1 MNTIKI
7 NVTDVANMLKLY
19 ERNSAG
25 DWQIESSG
33 ARMQI
38 ASDILDALANDGAA
52 KYDCDQTYIVNDD
65 TMDWLRAWATAQN
78 AIEAA
83 RKYIIDDKGEL
94 SEDDQ
99 IAICEL
105 QNRANEGDTV
115 DDISDDLTALRGAS
129 SKVYQLTIDGALVA
143 ETSTDSEHAG
153 MELLYKSLNDYMATA
168 ASSVYSKDVAIDV
181 DGSTVESFEIEYDF
195 DAKKWVKGEDE

>member
-19 ERNSAG
+19 ERNSAS
-25 DWQIESSG
+25 DWQIESNG

-38 ASDILDALANDGAA
+38 ASDILDALVNEGSA
-52 KYDCDQTYIVNDD
+52 KYDCDQIYIVNDD

-83 RKYIIDDKGEL
+83 RKDIIDDKGEL

-105 QNRANEGDTV
+105 QKRANEGDTV
-115 DDISDDLTALRGAS
+115 DDISDDLTALKNR
-129 SKVYQLTIDGALVA
+129 
-143 ETSTDSEHAG
+143 
-153 MELLYKSLNDYMATA
+153 
-168 ASSVYSKDVAIDV
+168 
-181 DGSTVESFEIEYDF
+181 
-195 DAKKWVKGEDE
+195 

>member
-7 NVTDVANMLKLY
+7 NVTDIANMLKLY

-25 DWQIESSG
+25 DWQIESTG

-38 ASDILDALANDGAA
+38 ASDILDALTNEGSA
-52 KYDCDQTYIVNDD
+52 KYDCDQTYIVNED
-65 TMDWLRAWATAQN
+65 TMDWLRTWATAQN

-83 RKYIIDDKGEL
+83 RKDIIDDKGEL

-105 QNRANEGDTV
+105 QKRANEGDTV

-153 MELLYKSLNDYMATA
+153 MELIYKALNDYMATA
-168 ASSVYSKDVAIDV
+168 SSSVYSKDVIIDV

-195 DAKKWVKGEDE
+195 DAKKWVKSNG